1 MKHYIYI
8 LVAIVSIVLTACGT
22 SKDVPYMTNADQ
34 IPQEVLAKAWHNAD
48 PILMPGDLLYI
59 NVSGTNPEAVKPF
72 NKTEYITTTG
82 SSTLNNQENSMFY
95 YLVDNNGNIDFPLL
109 GKLHVSGMTKNATEN
124 YIASQIYPRYLTE
137 KPGVEVRL
145 QNFSVYVTGEVKSPG
160 EIKAPNGRIN
170 LLEALAKA
178 GDLTIQGRRDNVL
191 ILHTN
196 ADGSR
201 TIKRANLND
210 AQFILQPEF
219 NLQQNDIIY
228 VEPNSSRARSSW
240 SIPPALT
247 LTMSSIGTLISIVTL
262 VVTLTK

>member
-1 MKHYIYI
+1 MKLKSYL
-8 LVAIVSIVLTACGT
+8 LVAAAALMMAACST

-34 IPQEVLAKAWHNAD
+34 IPQDVLNRTSHMAD
-48 PILMPGDLLYI
+48 PTLMPGDLLYI
-59 NVSGTNPEAVKPF
+59 NVSSSNTEAVKPF
-72 NKTEYITTTG
+72 NKSEYIALSG
-82 SSTLNNQENSMFY
+82 SNSLNNQENSMYY

-109 GKLHVSGMTKNATEN
+109 GKLHVSGMTKSATEN

-145 QNFSVYVTGEVKSPG
+145 QNFSVFVTGEVKNPG

-170 LLEALAKA
+170 LLEALPKA
-178 GDLTIQGRRDNVL
+178 GDLTIQGRRDNVM
-191 ILHTN
+191 IIHTN

-201 TIKRANLND
+201 SIKRANLND

-228 VEPNSSRARSSW
+228 VEPNASRARSSW
-240 SIPPALT
+240 TIPPALT

>member
-1 MKHYIYI
+1 
-8 LVAIVSIVLTACGT
+8 
-22 SKDVPYMTNADQ
+22 
-34 IPQEVLAKAWHNAD
+34 
-48 PILMPGDLLYI
+48 
-59 NVSGTNPEAVKPF
+59 
-72 NKTEYITTTG
+72 
-82 SSTLNNQENSMFY
+82 
-95 YLVDNNGNIDFPLL
+95 
-109 GKLHVSGMTKNATEN
+109 
-124 YIASQIYPRYLTE
+124 
-137 KPGVEVRL
+137 
-145 QNFSVYVTGEVKSPG
+145 
-160 EIKAPNGRIN
+160 
-170 LLEALAKA
+170 
-178 GDLTIQGRRDNVL
+178 L

>member
-1 MKHYIYI
+1 MKLKSYL
-8 LVAIVSIVLTACGT
+8 LVAAAALMMAACST

-34 IPQEVLAKAWHNAD
+34 IPQDVLNRTYHMAD
-48 PILMPGDLLYI
+48 PTLMPGDLLYI
-59 NVSGTNPEAVKPF
+59 NVSSSNTEAVKPF
-72 NKTEYITTTG
+72 NKSEYIALSG
-82 SSTLNNQENSMFY
+82 SNSLNNQENSMYY

-109 GKLHVSGMTKNATEN
+109 GKLHVSGMTKSATEN

-145 QNFSVYVTGEVKSPG
+145 QNFSVFVTGEVKNPG

-178 GDLTIQGRRDNVL
+178 GDLTIQGRRDNVM
-191 ILHTN
+191 IIHTN

-201 TIKRANLND
+201 SIKRANLND

-228 VEPNSSRARSSW
+228 VEPNASRARSSW
-240 SIPPALT
+240 TIPPALT